1 MFRVFFNKIKPVKIT
16 TSLSFLLLSFVNI
29 GVVQA
34 HPGYVKAGNV
44 LVSWD
49 IHNFLGNYPS
59 GGRLTDIT
67 FRFIVHN
74 ETLHARGTYFAQQ
87 FYFDTPEENGGIAYT
102 GVQPQP
108 DKKGRQYLKAIF
120 STFIANSTSTDKRCS
135 YGADGGP
142 GVSCYAIVPAT
153 YGYTYK
159 ILVHKIAAHTWS
171 GEIEEKETG
180 RKIHI
185 GSWTLPEYVGDIKN
199 SGVGFNEYYLFYKP
213 GYPQFSTTSCDKL
226 AKTSV
231 IFGPVSTTN
240 YGGGV
245 GNIHSPYEYNTKE
258 CLGNKSQYSS
268 RVVKDNVELP
278 GGKVLSAEGQEI
290 KRGFVSKIQ

>member
-1 MFRVFFNKIKPVKIT
+1 MLGFFIKKIKVVKIVI
-16 TSLSFLLLSFVNI
+16 SFSLLLNSVLHVS
-29 GVVQA
+29 VVQA
-34 HPGYVKAGNV
+34 HSSYVNAGNV

-49 IHNFLGNYPS
+49 IHNFIGHYPP
-59 GGRLTDIT
+59 GGKLTDIT
-67 FRFIVHN
+67 FRFTVNN

-108 DKKGRQYLKAIF
+108 DRKGRQYLKAIF

-135 YGADGGP
+135 HGADGGP
-142 GVSCYAIVPAT
+142 GVSCYAVIPAT

-159 ILVHKIAAHTWS
+159 ILVHKLAAHTWS

-185 GSWTLPEYVGDIKN
+185 GTWTLPEYVGDIKN
-199 SGVGFNEYYLFYKP
+199 SGVGFSEYYLYYKP
-213 GYPQFSTTSCDKL
+213 GYPQFVTPSCDKI
-226 AKTSV
+226 AKVNVT
-231 IFGPVSTTN
+231 FGPVSTTN

-245 GNIHSPYEYNTKE
+245 GNVHSPYEYNTQE
-258 CLGNKSQYSS
+258 CLGHKSKYSS
-268 RVVKDNVELP
+268 RTVKDNVEFP

-290 KRGFVSKIQ
+290 KRGFVSQIK